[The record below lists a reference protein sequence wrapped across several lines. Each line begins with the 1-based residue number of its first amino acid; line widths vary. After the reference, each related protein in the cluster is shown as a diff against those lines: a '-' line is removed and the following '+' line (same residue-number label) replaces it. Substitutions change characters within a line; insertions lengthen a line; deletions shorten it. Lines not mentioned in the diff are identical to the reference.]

1 LPVTLAFVA
10 ACDGDQEEW
19 RRRWLRTRGLGEE
32 QAPAYATPR
41 SQPEAP
47 ESVMPRPTELPLR
60 PRGFAVRRE
69 ILRQL
74 ATGPL
79 APPLVITGP
88 FGVGK
93 SDFALRHAHGVAGR
107 MDGHL
112 YADFASLGLGEDGAR
127 AALGGFLS
135 RLGISAERSDG
146 PLEQRA
152 ALYRSLLTERR
163 LLVLLENVC
172 DERQVRPL
180 LAESRQ
186 SQTII
191 VSRAPLLGLR
201 DVRRVRLDVLSRPES
216 IEFIAAT
223 APALAGA
230 ESYALD
236 RLAEMCAD
244 RPLALDIAARRFAT
258 LPGVDPFDVINRLS
272 EPGAWLEW
280 LRVGDLS
287 VREALEATYQ
297 RLSEPA
303 RMLLPLLISP
313 RSTNWSH
320 RHHSNELTEELIEAG
335 FLRHRPGTGEMGVDA
350 LTFAFIMGR
359 GIPGMPGVQ
368 PAGPAPY
375 AAVPDGY
382 RTSFPA
388 A

>member
-1 LPVTLAFVA
+1 
-10 ACDGDQEEW
+10 
-19 RRRWLRTRGLGEE
+19 
-32 QAPAYATPR
+32 
-41 SQPEAP
+41 
-47 ESVMPRPTELPLR
+47 MPRPTELPLR
-60 PRGFAVRRE
+60 PRGFAVRKE
-69 ILRQL
+69 TLHQL

-93 SDFALRHAHGVAGR
+93 SDFALRHAHAVAGH

-112 YADFASLGLGEDGAR
+112 YADFASLAAGEDGAQ
-127 AALGGFLS
+127 AALDGFLS
-135 RLGISAERSDG
+135 RLGISSDRSRG

-163 LLVLLENVC
+163 LVVLLENVC

-201 DVRRVRLDVLSRPES
+201 DVRRVRLDVLSRAES
-216 IEFIAAT
+216 VEFIAAT
-223 APALAGA
+223 APALAEA
-230 ESYALD
+230 EPRACD
-236 RLAEMCAD
+236 WLAEMCAD
-244 RPLALDIAARRFAT
+244 LPLALDIAARKLAA
-258 LPGVDPFDVINRLS
+258 LPGVDLFDVINRLS
-272 EPGAWLEW
+272 EPCAWFEW

-287 VREALEATYQ
+287 VREAFESTYR

-313 RSTNWSH
+313 RSTSWSH
-320 RHHSNELTEELIEAG
+320 RQRSNDLTEELIEAG
-335 FLRHRPGTGEMGVDA
+335 LLRHRPGTGDLRVDA
-350 LTFAFIMGR
+350 LTCAYIMGQ
-359 GIPGMPGVQ
+359 GIPGILGTP
-368 PAGPAPY
+368 PAASLAAAPQV
-375 AAVPDGY
+375 APNGY
-382 RTSFPA
+382 HRSFPA